1 MQVAEALP
9 VPPRLTARAVGEP
22 TRVAAPIGIVVATR
36 NRRAD
41 LLRALERHAAAPE
54 RAPIVVV
61 DNASTDGSPAAVRA
75 GHPDVE
81 VVALAEN
88 RGAAARTVGVRL
100 LQTPVVA
107 FSDDDSWWAPGALG
121 RITAAFDADPGL
133 GLVAGRILVAEE
145 GRIDP
150 TCAAMAASPLAQAP
164 GRPGTRV
171 LGFVACGAAVRRS
184 AYLAAGGFHPRLMV
198 GGEESLLALD
208 LAAAGWRLAYRED
221 VVAHHHPRPD
231 ASRDRREATVLRN
244 RLWAAWLRRPAASA
258 LHETAA
264 ALRGATPAAAARGL
278 PAALRGVGWV
288 TRARRVIP
296 PAVAAD
302 LALLDGPPGRRRGLG
317 AQRERRR
324 AAGTRAGGRGSD
336 GPSARRDD
344 APVPAARA
352 AAEPPSR

>member
-1 MQVAEALP
+1 
-9 VPPRLTARAVGEP
+9 
-22 TRVAAPIGIVVATR
+22 VAAPVGIVVATR

-41 LLRALERHAAAPE
+41 LLRALARHAAAPE
-54 RAPIVVV
+54 RPPVVVV
-61 DNASTDGSPAAVRA
+61 DNASTDGSPAAVRTR
-75 GHPDVE
+75 HPDVE
-81 VVALAEN
+81 VIALPEN

-100 LQTPVVA
+100 LRTPVVA

-121 RITAAFDADPGL
+121 RIAAAFDADPDL
-133 GLVAGRILVAEE
+133 GLVAGRILVADE
-145 GRIDP
+145 GRVDP

-198 GGEESLLALD
+198 GGEETLLALD

-244 RLWAAWLRRPAASA
+244 RLWAAWLRRPPASA
-258 LHETAA
+258 LHETVV
-264 ALRGATPAAAARGL
+264 ALRGATPAAAARAL
-278 PAALRGVGWV
+278 PAALRGAGWV
-288 TRARRVIP
+288 ARARHVIP

-302 LALLDGPPGRRRGLG
+302 LALLDGQQASRRGPRAQRGRRRL
-317 AQRERRR
+317 
-324 AAGTRAGGRGSD
+324 AGTRTGGDGSD
-336 GPSARRDD
+336 GPSARRDG
-344 APVPAARA
+344 APVPLAAARA
-352 AAEPPSR
+352 AAEPAGR